1 MSKKT
6 RKGSAGQLRSYET
19 VIVIDPQIGDDG
31 IKTIVDKV
39 KDILTQHQC
48 KNVKVEEWGKRKL
61 AYPIHK
67 KTYGFYALFEF
78 EDIGT
83 AAKALEE
90 YYHITEGLLR
100 FLTTLT
106 DSRLRAERL
115 REKAPLEKPAEETL
129 AI

>member
-6 RKGSAGQLRSYET
+6 RKGTAGQLRSYET
-19 VIVIDPQIGDDG
+19 MIVIDPQIGDDG
-31 IKTIVDKV
+31 IKAIVDKV
-39 KDILTQHQC
+39 KDILAQHQC

-78 EDIGT
+78 EDLGT
-83 AAKALEE
+83 TAKALED

-100 FLTTLT
+100 YLTTLV

-115 REKAPLEKPAEETL
+115 REKAPLEKPAEEAL